1 MPKEIT
7 QIKPSKP
14 IIQTKKRVAAYARV
28 SMETDRQWHSLSA
41 QVSRYSTLIQSNPDW
56 EFKGVFTDYGI
67 SGTSVKKRT
76 EFLEMLEECDKGN
89 IDLILTKSIKRFARN
104 TVDLLEVVRDL
115 KDKGI
120 EVQFEN
126 EHISTMSGDG
136 ELMLTILASFAQEE
150 SRSISENVKW
160 GIKKRFEQGIP
171 NGKFNL
177 YGYQWI
183 GDELV
188 IIEEEAEVVRRIYT
202 EYLKGKSRIQIGRD
216 LMADGIYTRQ
226 GNDWVDSNVKALLCN
241 IHYTGNLLFQKEYV
255 VDPITQKSKLNR
267 GELPQYFVENTHQA
281 IIPKEMFDQVQA
293 ELKRRKEAGV
303 FGNPS
308 IKTTELTSKIRC
320 QFCGRSFQKASR
332 KLVSGRMTIWMCAT
346 RKAGQGNPCKTGD
359 LNGQVLKQMICEVL
373 GIDEYSPKAVEEH
386 IDHIDVV
393 KKEKLI
399 FHLKD
404 GRIVEKAYR
413 QLNRKDYFT
422 EEVKARIS
430 EQRKDKHRFRTKRRV
445 TPFTGLLRCGN
456 CGESFDSQK
465 RPLHTGEFIRYLS
478 CRTPSHICP
487 RNTIKEP
494 TLKGLVCD
502 VLSIKEFDEKTMD
515 EHIERIFVANN
526 TVRFLFKDGHEE
538 TRTYREKKLGATWS
552 KERREK
558 FQQSIKNRRSEKNG
572 CQESHHHTSNN

>member
-1 MPKEIT
+1 MKL
-7 QIKPSKP
+7 
-14 IIQTKKRVAAYARV
+14 IQKIETKKPLFPTRKKVAAYARA
-28 SMETDRQWHSLSA
+28 SKDTERLNHSLSS
-41 QVSRYSTLIQSNPDW
+41 QISYYNQYIQGNPEW
-56 EFKGVFTDYGI
+56 EFKGVFSDYGI

-76 EFLEMLEECDKGN
+76 GFLEMLEECDKGN

-104 TVDLLEVVRDL
+104 TVDLLEVVRHL

-126 EHISTMSGDG
+126 EHISTLSGDG
-136 ELMLTILASFAQEE
+136 ELMLAILASFAQEE

-177 YGYQWI
+177 YGYQWL

-188 IIEEEAEVVRRIYT
+188 IIEEEAEVVRRIYS
-202 EYLKGKSRIQIGRD
+202 EYLKGKSRVQIGRD
-216 LMADGIYTRQ
+216 LMAGGIYTRQ
-226 GNDWVDSNVKALLCN
+226 GKDWVDSNVKALLCN

-255 VDPITQKSKLNR
+255 VDPITHKLKHNR
-267 GELPQYFVENTHQA
+267 GELPQYFIENTHQA
-281 IIPKEMFDQVQA
+281 IIPKEMFDQVQE
-293 ELKRRKEAGV
+293 ELQRRKETGV

-308 IKTTELTSKIRC
+308 IQTSELTSKIRC
-320 QFCGRSFQKASR
+320 SFCGRSFQKTSR
-332 KLVSGRMTIWMCAT
+332 KLVSGRMTIWRCAT
-346 RKAGQGNPCKTGD
+346 RKAGKGNPCKTAD
-359 LNGQVLKQMICEVL
+359 LNDQVLKQMICEVL
-373 GIDEYSPKAVEEH
+373 EMDEYSPQAVEEN

-399 FHLKD
+399 FYLQD

-430 EQRKDKHRFRTKRRV
+430 EQRRDKHRYRRKRRA
-445 TPFTGLLRCGN
+445 TPFTGLLRCSN
-456 CGESFDSQK
+456 CGESFGSQK
-465 RPLHTGEFIRYLS
+465 KPLHTGEFIRYLF

-487 RNTIKEP
+487 RNAIKEP

-502 VLSIKEFDEKTMD
+502 VLNLEEFNEKMTDEQM
-515 EHIERIFVANN
+515 ERIFIANN
-526 TVRFLFKDGHEE
+526 IVRFLFKDGHEE
-538 TRTYREKKLGATWS
+538 TRTYQEKKLGATWS

-572 CQESHHHTSNN
+572 RQESHHHTSND

>member
-1 MPKEIT
+1 MKLIQKIEAK
-7 QIKPSKP
+7 KPLFP
-14 IIQTKKRVAAYARV
+14 TRKKVAAYARV
-28 SMETDRQWHSLSA
+28 SKDTERLNHSLSS
-41 QVSRYSTLIQSNPDW
+41 QIIYYNQYIQSNPEW
-56 EFKGVFTDYGI
+56 EFVGVYADLGI
-67 SGTSVKKRT
+67 SGTKVENRE
-76 EFLEMLEECDKGN
+76 EFQQMIQDCDAGK
-89 IDLILTKSIKRFARN
+89 IDLVLTKSIQRFARN
-104 TVDLLEVVRDL
+104 TVDLLKTVRHL
-115 KDKGI
+115 KDLGV
-120 EVQFEN
+120 EVWFEKEN
-126 EHISTMSGDG
+126 IRTLSGDG
-136 ELMLTILASFAQEE
+136 ELMLSILASFAQEE

-171 NGKFNL
+171 NGKFSL

-255 VDPITQKSKLNR
+255 VDPITQKSKRNR

-281 IIPKEMFDQVQA
+281 IIPKEMFDQVQD
-293 ELKRRKEAGV
+293 ELQRRKEAGV

-308 IKTTELTSKIRC
+308 IKTTELTSRIRC
-320 QFCGRSFQKASR
+320 SFCGRSFQKASR

-359 LNGQVLKQMICEVL
+359 LNDQVLKQMIYEVL
-373 GIDEYSPKAVEEH
+373 DIDEYSPQAVEEN

-399 FHLKD
+399 FYLTD
-404 GRIVEKAYR
+404 GRIIEKTYR
-413 QLNRKDYFT
+413 KISRKDYFT

-430 EQRKDKHRFRTKRRV
+430 EQRKDKHRYRRKRRA

-456 CGESFDSQK
+456 CGESFGSQK

-487 RNTIKEP
+487 RNTIKKP
-494 TLKGLVCD
+494 TLRGLVCD
-502 VLSIKEFDEKTMD
+502 VLDLEKFDEKRMD
-515 EHIERIFVANN
+515 EQIERIFIVNN

-538 TRTYREKKLGATWS
+538 TRTYQEKKLGASWT

-558 FQQSIKNRRSEKNG
+558 FQKSINNRRSEKNG
-572 CQESHHHTSNN
+572 CQKSHHHTSNDK